1 MDLSKILAISGKPGL
16 YKHIAQSKTGIVVE
30 SISDGKRTSAFA
42 SEQISTLSDI
52 SIFTNDEDVKLEVVL
67 KSIFLKE
74 EGKNAISSKSSSND
88 LKTYFKEVLP
98 DYDNERVYVS
108 DIKKV
113 LKWYNLL
120 AENNILEFKEEKE
133 NKKEEKETEKKEIES
148 DKKKEIK
155 ENKVQT
161 KTKDTE

>member
-67 KSIFLKE
+67 KSIFEKE
-74 EGKNAISSKSSSND
+74 AGKAAISEKSSSD
-88 LKTYFKEVLP
+88 ELKTYFVEVLP
-98 DYDNERVYVS
+98 DYDSERVYVS

-120 AENNILEFKEEKE
+120 SENNILEFTEDAD
-133 NKKEEKETEKKEIES
+133 KKEEVKESKDKSEAE
-148 DKKKEIK
+148 DKKTEA
-155 ENKVQT
+155 
-161 KTKDTE
+161 KTKDSE